1 MKKTY
6 EKPTL
11 VRRERLQKIAAGLIV
26 LSDGSIPGAEN

>member
-11 VRRERLQKIAAGLIV
+11 VRREPLASIAAAPNGGGYSGFVDLT
-26 LSDGSIPGAEN
+26 

>member
-11 VRRERLQKIAAGLIV
+11 VRRET
-26 LSDGSIPGAEN
+26 LSLVTAQNFSDLKVPD

>member
-11 VRRERLQKIAAGLIV
+11 VRHENLALVVAGAVPI
-26 LSDGSIPGAEN
+26 LSPGDFPS